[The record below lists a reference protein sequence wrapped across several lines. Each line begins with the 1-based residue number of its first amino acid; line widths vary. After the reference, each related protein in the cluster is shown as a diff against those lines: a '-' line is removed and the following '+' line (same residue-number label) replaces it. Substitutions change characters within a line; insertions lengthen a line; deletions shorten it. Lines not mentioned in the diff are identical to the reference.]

1 MAKYTWEYNDN
12 VEMWMHDEFDT
23 IEGCIEDAK
32 ENYDVE
38 VGDTI
43 AVGEVVPYEVQVWAD
58 DILEKLE
65 QQAYE
70 ECGEAAEDWNTFS
83 YKKDREKLDELSNQL
98 TEVVKAWLK
107 KYNRIP
113 DFYKIENIEIVEVK

>member
-23 IEGCIEDAK
+23 IEYCIEDAK

-43 AVGEVVPYEVQVWAD
+43 VVGEVVPYEVSVFAGHV
-58 DILEKLE
+58 LEDLE
-65 QQAYE
+65 QNAYE
-70 ECGEAAEDWNTFS
+70 ECGEAAEDWETFN
-83 YKKDREKLDELSNQL
+83 YKEDRDKLDELSDQL

-107 KYNRIP
+107 KYNRMH